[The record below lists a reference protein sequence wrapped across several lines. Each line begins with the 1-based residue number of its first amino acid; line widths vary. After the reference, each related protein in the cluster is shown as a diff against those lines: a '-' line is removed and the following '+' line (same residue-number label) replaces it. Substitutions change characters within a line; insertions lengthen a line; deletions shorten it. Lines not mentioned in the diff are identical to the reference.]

1 MLSTLTTWSFTLSQM
16 LIPWS
21 SGLTPILRTRHSW
34 GCESIIDQKGSN
46 VITFRI
52 ELGPEILIIGTWI
65 TSDDFPLDVI
75 ISISNE
81 LECLDL
87 DVVAH
92 QTGYL

>member
-1 MLSTLTTWSFTLSQM
+1 MRRDMIMF
-16 LIPWS
+16 
-21 SGLTPILRTRHSW
+21 G
-34 GCESIIDQKGSN
+34 
-46 VITFRI
+46 I
-52 ELGPEILIIGTWI
+52 ELGPEDLIIGTWI

-81 LECLDL
+81 LERLDL